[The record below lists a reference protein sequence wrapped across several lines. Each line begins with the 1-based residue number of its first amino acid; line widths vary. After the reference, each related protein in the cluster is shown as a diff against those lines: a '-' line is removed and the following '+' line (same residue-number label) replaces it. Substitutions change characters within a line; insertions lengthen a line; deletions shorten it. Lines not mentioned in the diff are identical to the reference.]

1 MASDNAR
8 AGIFYVKVGGKLI
21 EASGNFTYNL
31 GQPKREGVLNSYG
44 VAGFKETAQV
54 PYIEGEVLD
63 SNSIDLVNDLLAVED
78 ATVTLELRNGKVI
91 ALRNAWYAAEGQGN
105 TENGTM
111 QVRFEGRQA
120 GYV

>member
-8 AGIFYVKVGGKLI
+8 AGTFYVKVGGKLI
-21 EASGNFTYNL
+21 EASGNYTYNL
-31 GQPKREGVLNSYG
+31 GKPKREGVTNSYG
-44 VAGFKETAQV
+44 VAGFKDTVQV

-63 SNSIDLVNDLLAVED
+63 SNSLDVVADLLDIED

-91 ALRNAWYAAEGQGN
+91 ALRNAWYAGDGEGS
-105 TENGTM
+105 TENGTIK
-111 QVRFEGRQA
+111 VRFEGKEA